1 MPTQVPQWAIALAH
15 PGQEFGP
22 VEVQASSGSLPIDL
36 QGSLYRNGPGRLQ
49 RGGQRVNHWF
59 DGDGAIL
66 AVHFAAGKARSLYRY
81 VQTQGYQ
88 QESKAD
94 RFLWG
99 GYGMTAPG
107 PLWTRWGKPP
117 KNAANTSVL
126 ALQDRLLTLWEA
138 GRPHRLDLDTLQT
151 LGLDDR
157 APSTPYSAH
166 PKRDPVSGE
175 IYNFGISFGGRATL
189 NLYRSNAR
197 GELLQ
202 QRQIPLPGSP
212 FVHDFVLVGPYLIF
226 CIPPLQLQLWP
237 VLLQIQ
243 SYSDALQWQPDQP
256 TRVLIVD
263 RQTLQPFSWGE
274 ADPWFQWHFC
284 NGFLDQDSKIV
295 LDLIHYPDFRS
306 NQFLGEVPTGE
317 IHTAAPGTFR
327 RLTIDPKTAAVKAST
342 TLIPESCEFP
352 TLQPQFTGSFHPQ
365 TYLNLHSLPQQVG
378 QELFTS
384 VGVYDHRQE
393 ILTKADL
400 GDGCYP
406 SEVIFAPN
414 PAQPE
419 RGWLLS
425 VVFEAQKNLSSVWI
439 WDTDHFQAGPV
450 CVLDLPVPI
459 PFSFHGT
466 WSSGR

>member
-1 MPTQVPQWAIALAH
+1 MPTRAPEWAKAIAQ

-22 VEVQASSGSLPIDL
+22 VELQVSSGTLPPQL

-66 AVHFAAGKARSLYRY
+66 AVHFREGKARSLYRY

-88 QESKAD
+88 QESEAG

-99 GYGMTAPG
+99 GYGMTPPG

-151 LGLDDR
+151 LGLDDL
-157 APSTPYSAH
+157 APQTPYSAH
-166 PKRDPVSGE
+166 PKRDPASGE
-175 IYNFGISFGGRATL
+175 IYNFGVSFGVSATL
-189 NLYRSNAR
+189 NLYRSNAG

-202 QRQIPLPGSP
+202 QRQIPLPGFP
-212 FVHDFVLVGPYLIF
+212 FVHDFVLAGPYLIF

-243 SYSDALQWQPDQP
+243 SYSNSLQWLPDQP
-256 TRVLIVD
+256 TRLLIVD
-263 RQTLQPFSWGE
+263 RQTLQPLRWGE

-284 NGFLDQDSKIV
+284 NGFLDPQGKIV
-295 LDLIHYPDFRS
+295 LDLIQYPDFKS

-317 IHTAAPGTFR
+317 LHTAAPGVLK
-327 RLTIDPKTAAVKAST
+327 RLLLEPKSAAVIAST
-342 TLIPESCEFP
+342 TLVAESCEFP
-352 TLQPQFTGSFHPQ
+352 TLQPQYTGSCHPM
-365 TYLNLHSLPQQVG
+365 TYLNLHSSSHQVG
-378 QELFTS
+378 QELFTT
-384 VGVYDHRQE
+384 VGVYDHGREQL
-393 ILTKADL
+393 IKAEL
-400 GDGCYP
+400 GDGYYP

-414 PAQPE
+414 PDQPDQ
-419 RGWLLS
+419 GWLLS

-439 WDTDHFQAGPV
+439 WDAHHLPEGPV
-450 CVLDLPVPI
+450 GVLDLPVPL

-466 WSSGR
+466 WSTGA

>member
-1 MPTQVPQWAIALAH
+1 MPASAPEWAKAIAQ

-22 VEVQASSGSLPIDL
+22 VELQASSGTLPTDL
-36 QGSLYRNGPGRLQ
+36 QGSLYRNGPGRLE

-66 AVHFAAGKARSLYRY
+66 AVHFGEGKVRSLYRY
-81 VQTQGYQ
+81 VQTLGYQ

-99 GYGMTAPG
+99 GYGMTPPG
-107 PLWTRWGKPP
+107 SLWTRWGKPP

-126 ALQDRLLTLWEA
+126 ALEDRLLPLWEA

-151 LGLDDR
+151 LGLDDL
-157 APSTPYSAH
+157 APPTPYSAH
-166 PKRDPVSGE
+166 PKRDPVTGE
-175 IYNFGISFGGRATL
+175 IYNFGISFGRSATL

-197 GELLQ
+197 GKLLQ
-202 QRQIPLPGSP
+202 QRQILLPGSP
-212 FVHDFVLVGPYLIF
+212 FVHDFVLAGPYLIF
-226 CIPPLQLQLWP
+226 CIPPLTLQLWP

-256 TRVLIVD
+256 TRLLVVD

-284 NGFLDQDSKIV
+284 NGFLDQESKIV
-295 LDLIHYPDFRS
+295 LDLIQYPDFRS
-306 NQFLGEVPTGE
+306 NQFLSEVPTGD
-317 IHTAAPGTFR
+317 IDTAAPGTFK
-327 RLTIDPKTAAVKAST
+327 RLLIDPQTAALKACT
-342 TLIPESCEFP
+342 TLVAESCEFP
-352 TLQPQFTGSFHPQ
+352 TMQPQFTGSLHPQ
-365 TYLNLHSLPQQVG
+365 TYLNLHSSPQQVG
-378 QELFTS
+378 RELFTT

-393 ILTKADL
+393 TLTKADL

-406 SEVIFAPN
+406 SEMIFAPH
-414 PAQPE
+414 PSQPE
-419 RGWLLS
+419 QGWLLS
-425 VVFEAQKNLSSVWI
+425 VVFEAQKNLSRVWI
-439 WDTDHFQAGPV
+439 WDTHHFHEGPV

-466 WSSGR
+466 WHPSR